1 MENIEKLNYRPF
13 TRFCMSIGAVPSSY
27 LAGLTIEEQL
37 LWLCSYLEKEV
48 IPAVN
53 NNAEAVEELQNLFT
67 ELQTYVNNYFDN
79 LDVQEEIN
87 NKLDVMAEDGTLDQI
102 INQEIFGEIQQDISD
117 LGNRIDNEVGDLENL
132 TTLNNQDIV
141 GAINSNNQ
149 LQQIYLGN
157 GMFYDIPQ
165 DVGHVQGSCIHENNL
180 YVAVQGTSP
189 TGYIYVFNISSNTYV
204 TRYENVTMYHGNDM
218 TYINDKIY
226 IASVDN
232 LSLCVYD
239 LSTNTSTVLTPF
251 SSLSGYSELT
261 GVEKIDDTHLMCWF
275 KNTNGTNT
283 IANDKFV
290 SLDLTTYDYTDFVIN
305 DSNNILNF
313 AEGVT
318 RQNIAL
324 DGNTLYVLMVVPTI
338 IYEANIIGNNIN
350 FNKIYNLPPKDINN
364 NPISEPESL
373 AIINNDIYPKG
384 SLMLTT
390 RSFETFKNL
399 TQIYTEDTICNYI
412 FSPKAGNVDY
422 ADLTDGYPARGTN
435 NFGYISVSKSVGNL
449 IEVGSA
455 SRPFKNLMRAINCV
469 VKGKYNPQVL
479 QIIDSSEYF
488 LPYLYGI
495 TNIQITANNGCNPT
509 IYIGD
514 IENCD
519 ISFSTEGNG
528 TITFKPIAT
537 NKRSTISFSRI
548 RFYANSSNSC
558 IFNNIQMV
566 ENKGSIIHA
575 RRCKFENTETVSSGY
590 AWQIFDAS
598 QFIDNF
604 DTFSLAGTDKPFMV
618 ASGSIIF
625 TDKSVV
631 KNGTSGVFVLSS

>member
-1 MENIEKLNYRPF
+1 MNEKKNFDYKRLHPFKWYILENFPFLEDSIDVLTNYQLFCKLGEMYNKEID
-13 TRFCMSIGAVPSSY
+13 SINTLGV
-27 LAGLTIEEQL
+27 Q
-37 LWLCSYLEKEV
+37 
-48 IPAVN
+48 
-53 NNAEAVEELQNLFT
+53 VEGIT
-67 ELQTYVNNYFDN
+67 DWFDN
-79 LDVQEEIN
+79 LDVQDEIN
-87 NKLDVMAEDGTLDQI
+87 NKLDAMAEDGSLAEI
-102 INQEIFGEIQQDISD
+102 INQEIFGQLNQDISD
-117 LGNRIDNEVGDLENL
+117 LDTKIGDLDNL
-132 TTLNNQDIV
+132 TTLSKTNIV
-141 GAINSNNQ
+141 DAINTNNQ

-165 DVGHVQGSCIHENNL
+165 DVGHVQGSCIYNNNL

-251 SSLSGYSELT
+251 SSLTGYSELT
-261 GVEKIDDTHLMCWF
+261 GVEKIDDTHIMCWF

-324 DGNTLYVLMVVPTI
+324 DGNTLYVLMVVPAI

-373 AIINNDIYPKG
+373 AIINSTLYPKG

-390 RSFETFKNL
+390 RSYETFRNL

-412 FSPKAGNVDY
+412 FSPKSGNVDY
-422 ADLTDGYPARGTN
+422 ADLTDGYPSRGTN
-435 NFGYISVSKSVGNL
+435 NFGFISVSKSVGNL

-455 SRPFKNLMRAINCV
+455 SRPFKNIMRAINCV
-469 VKGKYNPQVL
+469 VRGKFNPQVL
-479 QIIDSSEYF
+479 QIIDSSSYYIPF
-488 LPYLYGI
+488 LYGI
-495 TNIQITANNGCNPT
+495 SNIEIVANANCNPI

-514 IENCD
+514 IENCN
-519 ISFSTEGNG
+519 ISFNTEGNG
-528 TITFKPIAT
+528 TITLKPIAT
-537 NKRSTISFSRI
+537 NKRSTISFSNI
-548 RFYANSSNSC
+548 KFYANSGNSF
-558 IFNNIQMV
+558 IFSNIQMV
-566 ENKGSIIHA
+566 ANKCSIIQT
-575 RRCKFENTETVSSGY
+575 RRCKFENTEEVSSGY
-590 AWQIFDAS
+590 AWQIFDGS
-598 QFIDNF
+598 QLIDNY
-604 DTFSLAGTDKPFMV
+604 DTISLAGTNKPFQV
-618 ASGSIIF
+618 GSGSIIF
-625 TDKSVV
+625 TNKEVV
-631 KNGTSGVFVLSS
+631 KAGTSGVFVLSS